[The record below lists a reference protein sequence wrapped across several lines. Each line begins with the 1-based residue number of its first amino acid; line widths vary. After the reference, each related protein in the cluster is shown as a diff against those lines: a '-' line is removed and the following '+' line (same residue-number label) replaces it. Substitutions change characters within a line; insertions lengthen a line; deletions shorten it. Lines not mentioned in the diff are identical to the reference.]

1 MNNLDAV
8 LELAIGLVLVWLILS
23 ATTMEMQNI
32 LERIFQWRADFLEKA
47 ILGMF
52 QGDETYLKTFYS
64 HPAIQELY
72 RKGFLGR
79 TKRPSYIP
87 NEVFAE
93 VIFDMFVNLGKT
105 KAEAEENGVSVKS
118 ILAEVEKINKKNPKL
133 GYTIRKL
140 LPEFNGNEILSTA
153 YAMESK
159 AAELKYRAEHWFDQ
173 SMERASY
180 WYKEKAQLAAFLI
193 GLGFAVFVN
202 VDTVAIAQQLWRDP
216 TLRQSLVAQAQI
228 AEENAAPA
236 SVLELEQEYKSI
248 NLPVGWVI
256 SDEPVSASCGILS
269 VNNSKILVKQE
280 GKCYEIANLPA
291 LNDFWGWAAKIFG
304 LLLSAI
310 AAMQG
315 APFWFDVLKKVLDVS
330 GKSKNKEESAP
341 PPPPPAPPV
350 QPPAIPPSMEPV
362 G

>member
-1 MNNLDAV
+1 MTNLDAV

-32 LERIFQWRADFLEKA
+32 LERIFQWRADFLEEA

-52 QGDETYLKTFYS
+52 QGNEAYLKEFYS

-87 NEVFAE
+87 NQVFAE
-93 VIFDMFVNLGKT
+93 VVFEMFVNLGQDK
-105 KAEAEENGVSVKS
+105 NQIDQDSVSVQN
-118 ILAEVEKINKKNPKL
+118 ILAEVEKIGKNNPKL
-133 GYTIRKL
+133 GYTLRKL
-140 LPEFNGNEILSTA
+140 MPNFNGNEILSKA
-153 YAMESK
+153 RSLEGK
-159 AAELKYRAEHWFDQ
+159 AAEIKYRAENWFDQ

-180 WYKEKAQLAAFLI
+180 WYKEKAQLIAFLI

-236 SVLELEQEYKSI
+236 SVLELEQEYKNI
-248 NLPVGWVI
+248 NLPVGWIIGDKKVA
-256 SDEPVSASCGILS
+256 ASCNFISLKDNK
-269 VNNSKILVKQE
+269 VIVKQ
-280 GKCYEIANLPA
+280 GDGCYEVTNLPA
-291 LNDFWGWAAKIFG
+291 INNFWGWIAKIFG
-304 LLLSAI
+304 LLLSGI

-315 APFWFDVLKKVLDVS
+315 APFWFDILKKILDIS
-330 GKSKNKEESAP
+330 GKSKNKEEPPLP
-341 PPPPPAPPV
+341 PPPPPAQPPV
-350 QPPAIPPSMEPV
+350 TPDLKPV